1 MKEIAKQLANI
12 TLSMKS
18 LVEEVR
24 LIAFLLGEME
34 ADFQTEEGKETL
46 KEVRKR
52 SRQLQEKQDEL
63 INTYFNNRP
72 LG

>member
-12 TLSMKS
+12 ALSMKS